1 MGLGPTAI
9 RYVREKTNQM
19 RLKIGNKSTNMLA
32 NINFN
37 TMKQEKGYSV
47 EQRLLSAVTLVD

>member
-1 MGLGPTAI
+1 MGLSPTAI

-37 TMKQEKGYSV
+37 TIKQEKGYSV
-47 EQRLLSAVTLVD
+47 EQWLLPAVTLVD

>member
-19 RLKIGNKSTNMLA
+19 RLKIGNKSTNMLV
-32 NINFN
+32 NINSKSV
-37 TMKQEKGYSV
+37 KQEKSYSI
-47 EQRLLSAVTLVD
+47 EQWLLRAVTLVD